1 MLLYGFTIRKNISTN
16 YGKGGTEMK
25 NKANY
30 NTIPVGQLGIIALP
44 GCEELAAKID
54 HYLKKWRFEKYY

>member
-1 MLLYGFTIRKNISTN
+1 
-16 YGKGGTEMK
+16 MK

-44 GCEELAAKID
+44 GCEEIAKNSNAV
-54 HYLKKWRFEKYY
+54 YNKEEKTLIIIIAQFHKHSISL